1 MDTGPLS
8 ISLAVKSL
16 RASLAFYETL
26 GFEVVDGDGSS
37 WAMLHRGS
45 SRIGL
50 FEGMFETNL
59 ITFNPP
65 NARAVASTL
74 VANGYE
80 IQSGAGGS
88 DGAVH
93 FMVTDP
99 DGNKILF
106 DQI

>member
-1 MDTGPLS
+1 MDAGPFS

-16 RASLAFYETL
+16 STSLAFYETL
-26 GFEVVDGDGSS
+26 GFEAFDGDGSS
-37 WAMLHRGS
+37 WAMLQYGS
-45 SRIGL
+45 SKIGL
-50 FEGMFETNL
+50 FEGMFEKNL

-65 NARAVASTL
+65 DVRAVASAL

-80 IQSGAGGS
+80 IESGSGES

-93 FMVTDP
+93 FAVTDP